1 MIKIINIL
9 ERIAFL
15 LEEDGTYVGYG
26 NNCGGAKIVFEFK
39 NHFLICTKN
48 DMPLFSIIYADL
60 SIGTFLV
67 LLQEFG
73 IIHHRFIYERVD
85 FLVEQFDDQYG
96 DNNDD

>member
-1 MIKIINIL
+1 MVKIINLL

-26 NNCGGAKIVFEFK
+26 ANCGDSKIFFEFK
-39 NHFLICTKN
+39 NHLLICTK
-48 DMPLFSIIYADL
+48 DDIPLFSIVYADL

-96 DNNDD
+96 DDN